1 LRAAVRDLARI
12 LRVPDWAFVTA
23 NVIMRFKWRPFVK
36 VVNKVRLAEHP
47 PKSKTLP
54 TKTAALLIARSISDQ
69 LQFCLSLE
77 NVFYQ
82 IPKHVQNP

>member
-1 LRAAVRDLARI
+1 MRAAVCDLARI

-23 NVIMRFKWRPFVK
+23 NVTMRFKWRPFVK

-54 TKTAALLIARSISDQ
+54 TKTAALLIARSISEDRKSTRLNFSHSQ
-69 LQFCLSLE
+69 QSRM
-77 NVFYQ
+77 
-82 IPKHVQNP
+82 PSSA